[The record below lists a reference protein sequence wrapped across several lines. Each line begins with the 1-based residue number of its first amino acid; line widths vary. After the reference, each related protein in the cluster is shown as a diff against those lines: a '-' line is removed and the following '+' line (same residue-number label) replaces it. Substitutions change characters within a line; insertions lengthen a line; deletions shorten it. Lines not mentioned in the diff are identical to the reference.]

1 MFTGLIEQVGTLDAI
16 EQRGN
21 GAQFRITH
29 APWPDAVAVGESIA
43 VEGACLTVAAC
54 GPRHFTCD
62 VLRETLDVTT
72 LGGLVRGARVNL
84 ERAMRVDGRF
94 GGHLVSGHIDTIG
107 DVVRLDPTGRDWVME
122 IACGDGAARGIVYK
136 GSIAVNGIS
145 LTVSKAGPD
154 RFEVTIIPY
163 TLTHTSLDAVR
174 PGSRVNLELDMIG
187 KYVRQAV
194 AEQNRPEL
202 GMDDL
207 RRAGFVD

>member
-1 MFTGLIEQVGTLDAI
+1 LIEQVGTFDAI
-16 EQRGN
+16 EGRGN
-21 GAQFRITH
+21 GARFRIAH
-29 APWPDAVAVGESIA
+29 APWPDAVAEGESIA

-72 LGGLVRGARVNL
+72 LGGLARGARVNL
-84 ERAMRVDGRF
+84 ERAVRAGGRF
-94 GGHLVSGHIDTIG
+94 GGHFVSGHVDGVG
-107 DVVRLDPTGRDWVME
+107 DVVRFDPAGSDRVME
-122 IACGDGAARGIVYK
+122 IACGGEMARGIVYK

-145 LTVSKAGPD
+145 LTVSRAGPE

-163 TLTHTSLDAVR
+163 TLTHTSLAGVR

-187 KYVRQAV
+187 KYVREAV
-194 AEQNRPEL
+194 AERGRPGL